1 MFSVE
6 NETPGIFFST
16 FYGKKKLAE
25 GLTVVVVVV
34 LKQKNA
40 IISLK
45 F

>member
-25 GLTVVVVVV
+25 GLTVVVVV

-40 IISLK
+40 IISLI